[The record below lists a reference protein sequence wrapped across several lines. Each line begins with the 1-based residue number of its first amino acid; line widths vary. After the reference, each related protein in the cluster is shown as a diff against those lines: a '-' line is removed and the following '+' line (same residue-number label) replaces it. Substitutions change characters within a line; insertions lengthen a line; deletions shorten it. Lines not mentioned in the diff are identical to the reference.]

1 MTKPVLPLD
10 LVPNVA
16 PATILVRG
24 GATRSPYDET
34 CEALFLTSGFVYDD
48 AAGGR
53 SGVRPGGL
61 ALRLFALPQPDSGDV
76 RGALAAARRRRSMP
90 CHRKRHGGGVRRPP
104 LPVARRQKV
113 VSSRA
118 LFGSCHYIVADL
130 LPRWGIE
137 TVLVD
142 GRDLGAWEAALA
154 GGAALAFCES
164 PSNPAMEIIDLA
176 EVARLTHCAGG
187 LLVVDNVFATPLLQR
202 PLRLGADVVVYSATK
217 HIDGQGRCLGGAIL
231 ASEKFIKDDLGLF
244 YRHTGPS
251 LSPFNAWLLLKGL
264 ETLELR
270 VDRQCRTALAVANYL
285 ETHPKITRV
294 LYPGLP
300 SHPQYELAR
309 RQMTQGGG
317 LVCFDIAGDKESCFR
332 FHGCAAA
339 RRHLEQSGRLR
350 RASSPIRRRRPI
362 RVSSPRRAPNSAS
375 ATRWCASRPVSK
387 PKRTCSTTSS
397 RHSPPFEWKPK
408 WMKSTVFSWRS
419 SSRMR
424 PSRSPRWRSASAC
437 RRPLVGS
444 ASKSSRQGE

>member
-10 LVPNVA
+10 LADHVS

-34 CEALFLTSGFVYDD
+34 CEALFLTSGFIYDNAAAAEAAFAQEGSRYVYSRYRNPTV
-48 AAGGR
+48 AMFEER
-53 SGVRPGGL
+53 
-61 ALRLFALPQPDSGDV
+61 LRLLEGAEACRATASGMAAVFA
-76 RGALAAARRRRSMP
+76 ALLCRS
-90 CHRKRHGGGVRRPP
+90 RAG
-104 LPVARRQKV
+104 QKV

-154 GGAALAFCES
+154 GGAALVFCES

-176 EVARLTHCAGG
+176 AVARLTHRAGG

-270 VDRQCRTALAVANYL
+270 IDRQCRTAAAIASYL
-285 ETHPKITRV
+285 EAHPKITRV

-309 RQMTQGGG
+309 RQMAQGGG
-317 LVCFDIAGDKESCFR
+317 LVSFDVAGGKEDCFGFMDALRLVDISNNLGD
-332 FHGCAAA
+332 
-339 RRHLEQSGRLR
+339 
-350 RASSPIRRRRPI
+350 
-362 RVSSPRRAPNSAS
+362 
-375 ATRWCASRPVSK
+375 
-387 PKRTCSTTSS
+387 
-397 RHSPPFEWKPK
+397 
-408 WMKSTVFSWRS
+408 
-419 SSRMR
+419 
-424 PSRSPRWRSASAC
+424 
-437 RRPLVGS
+437 
-444 ASKSSRQGE
+444 SKSLVTHPATTTHSRLKPEARTELGIGDSLVRFSAGLEAEADLLDDIEHALKRI